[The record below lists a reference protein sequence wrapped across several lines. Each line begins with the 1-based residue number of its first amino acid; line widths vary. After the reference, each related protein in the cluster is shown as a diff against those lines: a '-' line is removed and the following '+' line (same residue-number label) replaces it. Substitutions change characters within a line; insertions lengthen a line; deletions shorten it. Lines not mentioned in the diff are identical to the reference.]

1 MYVITNNDHPF
12 IRFQRNFLIKI
23 LIKKKLNMF
32 FHNKTKYDCCKRGR
46 GNGDYRRVTFDTKPL
61 VCVLRQV
68 NLIIYTDS
76 ITEQTIKSDSSKLRE
91 SGGNNWHITSAFC
104 ICFPVKLVNAAKLSH
119 FKPFRVKL
127 FVFSSIIRYDGWKEV
142 YQQPFF
148 LFYRKHDSNWVIFG
162 NLSL

>member
-1 MYVITNNDHPF
+1 MCFF
-12 IRFQRNFLIKI
+12 IIKQNTI
-23 LIKKKLNMF
+23 AAN
-32 FHNKTKYDCCKRGR
+32 GGG
-46 GNGDYRRVTFDTKPL
+46 GNGDYRRVTFDTEPL

-148 LFYRKHDSNWVIFG
+148 LFYRKRDSNWVIFG